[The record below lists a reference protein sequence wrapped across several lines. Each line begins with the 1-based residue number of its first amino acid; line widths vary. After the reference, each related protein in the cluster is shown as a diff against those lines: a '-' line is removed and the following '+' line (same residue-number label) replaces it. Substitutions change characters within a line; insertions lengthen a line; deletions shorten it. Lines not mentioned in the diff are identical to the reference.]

1 MMIGFDP
8 QIARR
13 TWMTLEPIHAM
24 VYFTPHGTPIYDAV
38 GLKGR
43 QQYFASRAAA
53 FGRVSPEMV
62 TSTFFNFSPS
72 LVRSAMTTVW
82 DTVTPEEVVGARL
95 RVVDASLRAAAPDLI
110 ASDTTKRA
118 AELAK
123 VAARSACERVDG
135 KALFAAHA
143 SLEWP
148 TEPHLVVWHAQTLL
162 REYRGD
168 LHIALLLS
176 EGLGGLDALITHGAT
191 GVVPLALLQQ
201 LRGWSDDEWQA
212 GIESLRSR
220 NILTP
225 GEVALT
231 ETGAALRQRVED
243 RTDELSADAWAALG
257 DEGCR
262 ELRACARPLSAAVID
277 AGWSPLRKLPPGND

>member
-8 QIARR
+8 QTARR
-13 TWMTLEPIHAM
+13 TWMTLEPIHGM

-43 QQYFASRAAA
+43 QHYFASRAAA
-53 FGRVSPEMV
+53 FGPVSPEVV

-82 DTVTPEEVVGARL
+82 DNVTPEETLAARM

-110 ASDTTKRA
+110 ASDATRRA
-118 AELAK
+118 AELATI
-123 VAARSACERVDG
+123 AARSACGRPDG
-135 KALFAAHA
+135 KPLFAAHV
-143 SLEWP
+143 SLAWP
-148 TEPHLVVWHAQTLL
+148 TEPHLVLWHAQTLL

-168 LHIALLLS
+168 LHIALLLT
-176 EGLGGLDALITHGAT
+176 EGLSGLDALITHGAT
-191 GVVPLALLQQ
+191 GAVPLAMLQQ

-212 GIESLRSR
+212 GIESLRER

-231 ETGAALRQRVED
+231 DKGAALRKRVED
-243 RTDELSADAWAALG
+243 RTDGLAADAWAVLG
-257 DEGCR
+257 DAGCR
-262 ELRACARPLSAAVID
+262 ELRASARPLSAAVIE
-277 AGWSPLRKLPPGND
+277 AGWSPLRKLPSGDD